1 MSSDGSSGA
10 FFGGNGLS
18 MLHPDARVGIFHWSK
33 ASNEISCVA
42 NDNDT
47 AVPDLQP
54 DWHFSGFGGVSVS
67 QSGAVC
73 FMAEAANDRVPAHV
87 GIWCKGITTAGAAAD
102 AKAGSGSDLV
112 TIVDSTM
119 KIPGSPHPDAVFQY
133 VDYPSVSPDGTTVVF
148 QGNDGQ
154 GKRGVYATVLGGDI
168 IKLFDWQ
175 GERAPPLTNV
185 PPRWLRCSGHERLL
199 TTFLAGL
206 RFSHRRRCAPDK
218 VDGQAVFNIQMN
230 QGSFDGKTVSFWLDF
245 KDENEGIF
253 TINLGG

>member
-102 AKAGSGSDLV
+102 AKAGSGSELV

-175 GERAPPLTNV
+175 GER
-185 PPRWLRCSGHERLL
+185 
-199 TTFLAGL
+199 TTHRRPAGL
-206 RFSHRRRCAPDK
+206 CF
-218 VDGQAVFNIQMN
+218 
-230 QGSFDGKTVSFWLDF
+230 
-245 KDENEGIF
+245 
-253 TINLGG
+253 